1 MRRTSARIGDV
12 QKGRG
17 IMRKA
22 TITKKYL
29 INCLK
34 KYLVEYLY
42 RPLTVRDIANY
53 ARTST
58 QPIYLNFSNMQNFK
72 QAMVEDVFR
81 DIHEAKKE
89 SVATLDPLY
98 SFWHDYYVFASRNR
112 ALFFALFLND
122 IGCGPYIKERSFAY
136 FQEAIAESAVFQCA
150 QENDLRKYHEE
161 ALIFFSGLVLL
172 FIREG
177 CTDGNK
183 DFIKDTMEYWER
195 MLKKAKGVT
204 RDHGRQGLL
213 EVGTFAVEE

>member
-1 MRRTSARIGDV
+1 
-12 QKGRG
+12 
-17 IMRKA
+17 MRKA

-42 RPLTVRDIANY
+42 RPITVRDIAKY

-58 QPIYLNFSNMQNFK
+58 QPIYLNFSNMQNYK
-72 QAMVEDVFR
+72 QAMVDDVFR
-81 DIHEAKKE
+81 DIHETKKE
-89 SVATLDPLY
+89 SEETLDSLY
-98 SFWHDYYVFASRNR
+98 SFWQDYYVFASRNR
-112 ALFFALFLND
+112 NLFFALFLND

-150 QENDLRKYHEE
+150 HKSDLRKYHEE

-177 CTDGNK
+177 NTQDNANFLK
-183 DFIKDTMEYWER
+183 ETQNYWQRVLQEPVDFY
-195 MLKKAKGVT
+195 
-204 RDHGRQGLL
+204 QGDLPKTLL
-213 EVGTFAVEE
+213 ESGLAVSDQ

>member
-98 SFWHDYYVFASRNR
+98 SFWHNYYVFASRNR

-204 RDHGRQGLL
+204 RDQGRQGLL
-213 EVGTFAVEE
+213 EVGAFAVEE

>member
-1 MRRTSARIGDV
+1 
-12 QKGRG
+12 
-17 IMRKA
+17 MRKA

-177 CTDGNK
+177 NTQDNA
-183 DFIKDTMEYWER
+183 DFLKETQNYWQRVLHEPVGFYQDD
-195 MLKKAKGVT
+195 LPKT
-204 RDHGRQGLL
+204 LL
-213 EVGTFAVEE
+213 ESGLAISDQ

>member
-72 QAMVEDVFR
+72 QAMVDDVFR

-177 CTDGNK
+177 NTQDNA
-183 DFIKDTMEYWER
+183 DFLKETQNYWQRVLHEP
-195 MLKKAKGVT
+195 V
-204 RDHGRQGLL
+204 DFYQGELPKTLL
-213 EVGTFAVEE
+213 ESGLAVSDQ

>member
-1 MRRTSARIGDV
+1 
-12 QKGRG
+12 
-17 IMRKA
+17 MRKA
-22 TITKKYL
+22 TIT
-29 INCLK
+29 K

-204 RDHGRQGLL
+204 RDQGRQGLL
-213 EVGTFAVEE
+213 EVGAFAVEE

>member
-1 MRRTSARIGDV
+1 
-12 QKGRG
+12 
-17 IMRKA
+17 MRKA

-42 RPLTVRDIANY
+42 RPITVRDIAKY

-58 QPIYLNFSNMQNFK
+58 QPIYLNFSNMQNYK
-72 QAMVEDVFR
+72 QAMVDDVFR
-81 DIHEAKKE
+81 DIHETKKE
-89 SVATLDPLY
+89 SEETLDSLY
-98 SFWHDYYVFASRNR
+98 SFWQDYYVFASRNR
-112 ALFFALFLND
+112 NLFFALFLND

-150 QENDLRKYHEE
+150 HKSDLRKYHEE

-177 CTDGNK
+177 NTQDNANFLK
-183 DFIKDTMEYWER
+183 ETQNYWQRILREPVDFY
-195 MLKKAKGVT
+195 
-204 RDHGRQGLL
+204 QGDLPKTLL
-213 EVGTFAVEE
+213 ESGLAVSDQ